1 MSDCPTAN
9 DDLILFELRVQ
20 RPASPNCEEST
31 EVLWVQAASEA
42 SVSDAIRGF
51 DAAAV
56 PVPPGIEGAV
66 ALSGGVDYV
75 LPDDFGRLR
84 VKLLSW
90 VSEFVS
96 N

>member
-1 MSDCPTAN
+1 MSDCPTSN

-20 RPASPNCEEST
+20 RPASPRCEEAT
-31 EVLWVQAASEA
+31 EVLWVQAVSEA
-42 SVSDAIRGF
+42 SVSDVIRGF
-51 DAAAV
+51 NATAAA
-56 PVPPGIEGAV
+56 VPPGIEGAV
-66 ALSGGVDYV
+66 ALTGGVDYV

-84 VKLLSW
+84 VKLISW